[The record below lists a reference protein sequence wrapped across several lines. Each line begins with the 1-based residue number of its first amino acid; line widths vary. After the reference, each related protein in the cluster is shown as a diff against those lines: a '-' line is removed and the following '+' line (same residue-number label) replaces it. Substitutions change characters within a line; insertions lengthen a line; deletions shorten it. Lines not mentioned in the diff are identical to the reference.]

1 MKDDKTG
8 GSARKGR
15 RGVVISRDWTQGG
28 IIRNL
33 WLLGWPMMLGSLLN
47 QIGPVI
53 DMIWVGKLGTAS
65 MAGVGVAGM
74 VVMVANSLRMGLSV
88 STRALV
94 SRFVG
99 AGDTR
104 QANHV
109 AQQTLVVSIAF
120 STILAII
127 GIFLSDTILRL
138 LMLEADVIE
147 QGATYMRIQFI
158 GSVTMS
164 LWMMAESTMQAS
176 GDAVNPMRIVVG
188 FRLLH
193 IVLSPF
199 LIFGWWIFPRL
210 GVSGA
215 AVTNVIAQGIGGA
228 IGLWLLFSGQT
239 RLRLTLR
246 NFRFDGKMIWRL
258 MRIGLPASV
267 TGAERTFANLILMW
281 FVVPFGT
288 WAVAAHSLI
297 ERIDVFAHMPSQ
309 GFGMAAG
316 VLAGQNLG
324 AGQPQRAEK
333 TAWLAAG
340 LITIVMFIVA
350 GIIWLVA
357 EGLVRL
363 FNTEPEL
370 VKITSTFLRIQIV
383 SYLMFGLVVV
393 LMQCLNGVGDTVIP
407 MVTTLTSMW
416 MVQVPVAYFL
426 SQFTGLGVYGVR
438 WGIVSAVVARAVI
451 YSIYF
456 KLGRWKR
463 KKV

>member
-99 AGDTR
+99 AGDTG

-350 GIIWLVA
+350 GIIWLGA

>member
-99 AGDTR
+99 AGDTG

>member
-99 AGDTR
+99 AGDTG

-147 QGATYMRIQFI
+147 QGATYMHIQFI

-350 GIIWLVA
+350 GIIWLGA

>member
-99 AGDTR
+99 AGDTG

-164 LWMMAESTMQAS
+164 LWMMAEST
-176 GDAVNPMRIVVG
+176 NPMRIVVG

-350 GIIWLVA
+350 GIIWLGA